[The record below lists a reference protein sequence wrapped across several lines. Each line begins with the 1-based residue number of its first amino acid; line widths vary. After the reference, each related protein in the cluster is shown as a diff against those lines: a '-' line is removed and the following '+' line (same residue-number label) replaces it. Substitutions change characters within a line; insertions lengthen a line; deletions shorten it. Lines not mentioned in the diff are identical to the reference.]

1 MLLRK
6 QRVEILS
13 ISLLAHLKQQT
24 FAETF
29 KTFNGRNYSE
39 EETFELTDDAKAKY
53 LGTDGKE
60 VGLYGGFQPFSA
72 TPSYPL
78 ITKMEVDG
86 QTDANGTLGVTIEVN
101 K

>member
-29 KTFNGRNYSE
+29 KTFTGAYSD
-39 EETFELTDDAKAKY
+39 EETFELTDAAKAKY
-53 LGTDGKE
+53 LGTNGKE
-60 VGLYGGFQPFSA
+60 VGLYGGPVEFDL

-78 ITKMEVDG
+78 ISKMTVDEKTDDNG
-86 QTDANGTLGVTIEVN
+86 QLKVEIGI